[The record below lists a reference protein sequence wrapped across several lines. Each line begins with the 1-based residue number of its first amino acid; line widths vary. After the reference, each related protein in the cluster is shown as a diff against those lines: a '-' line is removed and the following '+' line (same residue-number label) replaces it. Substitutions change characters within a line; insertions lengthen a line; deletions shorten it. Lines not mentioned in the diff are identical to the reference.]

1 MDIKMGRK
9 RSVAGRKMAGFVKKC
24 PCLRPQIEEDIRELD
39 YRHFSLTDVPAEV
52 FNVERTLEDL
62 YLDSNQIRDLPR
74 ELFYCHGI
82 RKLSI
87 SDNEITKIPPAIA
100 SLINLEDLD
109 LSKNGIIDMP
119 ENIKCCK
126 YLRCVDASVNP
137 LGKLPEGFTQ
147 LLNLTQLFL
156 NDTFLDYLPGNF
168 GRLSK
173 LKILELR
180 ENHLKTLPKSFSRLT
195 ELERLDVGHNEFTE
209 LPDVLG
215 NLTNLLELWCD
226 HNQIT
231 QITPTI
237 GNLKQLM
244 FLDASKNKLQ
254 SLPTEIE
261 GCTSLADL
269 HLTTNQLQS
278 LPDSIGNLENLTTL
292 KVDDNRLVSL
302 PTTVGGLSSLSE
314 LNVSANEL
322 EDLPA
327 SLGLLRNIRTLYADE
342 NYLTF
347 VPSELGSCNGI
358 TVLSLRG
365 NKLEYIPDEIGRIP
379 RLRVLNLSDNRLK
392 CLPFTF
398 VKLKELQALWLSENQ
413 TRPLV
418 PLQSDHD
425 PDTGRKILT
434 CYLLPQEPNTD
445 NGGDHGGDTDSFHPS
460 MWDEERERRQQI
472 HFEFNDD
479 VGDQG
484 KLIRHPTPY
493 PKELREKNRH
503 AQNFAMRKRMVG
515 GSVTWSDGAENKA
528 FSDGEVS
535 PTGGAD
541 LNDVHVR
548 EARISKPSSPSLH
561 ETHRLY
567 RYDKEKLAKDK
578 ARMHHRGNSA
588 EQELTLDL
596 SQVRLSKERAKRH
609 SGEITPDCK
618 PPQIPI
624 KVPGKGKKINGSE
637 EDDGGFSGR
646 ENSRP
651 NSAYGSNPNV
661 SSQNQDYSRGGKPQ
675 QSPGFAYASP
685 NELAKS
691 FSQYGYA
698 PVSQSQN
705 RKHRSHRDYDS
716 DTGYRSE
723 SGVTRYSRQ
732 QMLAQYGGN
741 SDITVTPC
749 KPRRKDG
756 YSSDVEGYSQRT
768 QNTAYRV
775 QQQPLRSQSKSN
787 SLPYNLNSNP
797 QNMNRTNQ
805 ADIGHMKTQV
815 ESASRTLL
823 GDNSVS
829 RTPHGENV
837 NQSLHGE
844 ILNRSSRP
852 ENVNQSPYGENFNRT
867 PQGENV
873 NRTPQMSH
881 NRRVVVRNDDL
892 YSQQLQHNSQKAVEN
907 KNLSTLSYQPPSP
920 SQFHHS
926 KIIDQSTPVS
936 SDPPS
941 GFTFNTSRSRSNSAS
956 GSNNDDN
963 EVRNSDWRKDM
974 YNDNLPSQNYQRRT
988 QQNSSP
994 TDRPP
999 PYKPAP
1005 PYLQGAGAGA
1015 VRKLPPTPS
1024 RTSPYGVYNY
1034 DKRTSNSPIMYQRIN
1049 EVPNTENCDKHNEHR
1064 TQGYHGNQH
1073 QSNYRQNDISYGDNV
1088 YSASY
1093 ITSENLRTPEMSK
1106 RSMTPLSQTN
1116 PERSRTPG
1124 SVVGDERRN
1133 SRDSPRESGYGS
1145 REQSSHRNSPNDS
1158 NHSHKHYYD
1167 PYNSGSSFEPGDSRN
1182 PMMSTYDDV
1191 EMYKSDD
1198 PLSQVSQVSSSTDS
1212 GYHQFHTDQTDSPS
1226 KYSGFGMPPPSR
1238 APPDPS
1244 SYTYS
1249 TPNAK
1254 DFPSREATPDHSST
1268 SSSSVPVYTQN
1279 SKKYDKFHVA
1289 ITKNPGLGFSIAGGI
1304 GSQGNPYRPDDN
1316 GIFITKVS
1324 SDGPATLSLRPGDKV
1339 LEHGEQYPHFDTHFF
1354 YPITEDESEWARF

>member
-1 MDIKMGRK
+1 MILRKENGRF
-9 RSVAGRKMAGFVKKC
+9 R
-24 PCLRPQIEEDIRELD
+24 
-39 YRHFSLTDVPAEV
+39 
-52 FNVERTLEDL
+52 
-62 YLDSNQIRDLPR
+62 
-74 ELFYCHGI
+74 
-82 RKLSI
+82 
-87 SDNEITKIPPAIA
+87 
-100 SLINLEDLD
+100 
-109 LSKNGIIDMP
+109 IIDMP

-231 QITPTI
+231 QITPTL

-479 VGDQG
+479 VGDQ
-484 KLIRHPTPY
+484 
-493 PKELREKNRH
+493 
-503 AQNFAMRKRMVG
+503 M
-515 GSVTWSDGAENKA
+515 
-528 FSDGEVS
+528 S

-768 QNTAYRV
+768 QNTAYRL
-775 QQQPLRSQSKSN
+775 QQQPLRNQSKSN

-797 QNMNRTNQ
+797 QDMNRTNQ
-805 ADIGHMKTQV
+805 ADIGHMKTQL
-815 ESASRTLL
+815 ESASRTPL
-823 GDNSVS
+823 GDNSVN

-936 SDPPS
+936 SEPPS

-1182 PMMSTYDDV
+1182 PVMSTYDDV

-1226 KYSGFGMPPPSR
+1226 KYSGKTGFGMPPPSR

-1339 LEHGEQYPHFDTHFF
+1339 LEVNGQDFNNVNH
-1354 YPITEDESEWARF
+1354 EDAVNVMKNSKTVSLYVEREFL

>member
-1 MDIKMGRK
+1 MILRK
-9 RSVAGRKMAGFVKKC
+9 ENG
-24 PCLRPQIEEDIRELD
+24 
-39 YRHFSLTDVPAEV
+39 SLTDVPAEV

-100 SLINLEDLD
+100 SLVNLEELD
-109 LSKNGIIDMP
+109 LSKNG
-119 ENIKCCK
+119 
-126 YLRCVDASVNP
+126 R
-137 LGKLPEGFTQ
+137 LPEGFTQ

-231 QITPTI
+231 QITPV
-237 GNLKQLM
+237 
-244 FLDASKNKLQ
+244 
-254 SLPTEIE
+254 
-261 GCTSLADL
+261 C
-269 HLTTNQLQS
+269 
-278 LPDSIGNLENLTTL
+278 NLENLTTL

-302 PTTVGGLSSLSE
+302 PTTIGGLSSLSE
-314 LNVSANEL
+314 LNVSTNEL

-342 NYLTF
+342 NYLKF

-479 VGDQG
+479 VGDQ
-484 KLIRHPTPY
+484 
-493 PKELREKNRH
+493 
-503 AQNFAMRKRMVG
+503 
-515 GSVTWSDGAENKA
+515 
-528 FSDGEVS
+528 VS

-548 EARISKPSSPSLH
+548 EARITKPSSPSLH

-596 SQVRLSKERAKRH
+596 SQVRLTKERTKRH

-618 PPQIPI
+618 PPQVPI
-624 KVPGKGKKINGSE
+624 KGPGKGKKMNGAE

-651 NSAYGSNPNV
+651 NSTYGSNPNV
-661 SSQNQDYSRGGKPQ
+661 STQNQDYSRGGKPQ

-698 PVSQSQN
+698 PVNQSQN

-797 QNMNRTNQ
+797 QNMNRPNQ
-805 ADIGHMKTQV
+805 ADLGHMKTQL
-815 ESASRTLL
+815 ESASRTPL
-823 GDNSVS
+823 GDNSVN
-829 RTPHGENV
+829 RTPHVENV

-844 ILNRSSRP
+844 ILNRASHA

-873 NRTPQMSH
+873 NRSPYGENFNRTLQGENVNRTPQLSH

-963 EVRNSDWRKDM
+963 EASDWRKDM
-974 YNDNLPSQNYQRRT
+974 YNDNVPSQNYQRRT

-1005 PYLQGAGAGA
+1005 PYLQGAGA

-1024 RTSPYGVYNY
+1024 RTSPFGGVYNY
-1034 DKRTSNSPIMYQRIN
+1034 DKRPSNSPIMYQRIN
-1049 EVPNTENCDKHNEHR
+1049 EVPNTENCDRQNEHR

-1073 QSNYRQNDISYGDNV
+1073 QSNNRQNDISYGNNV

-1093 ITSENLRTPEMSK
+1093 ITNENLRTPEMSK

-1124 SVVGDERRN
+1124 SVAGDERRN

-1182 PMMSTYDDV
+1182 PVMSTYDDV

-1212 GYHQFHTDQTDSPS
+1212 GYHQLHLDQTDSPS
-1226 KYSGFGMPPPSR
+1226 KYSGYGMPPPSR

-1254 DFPSREATPDHSST
+1254 EFPSREATPDHSSSA

-1279 SKKYDKFHVA
+1279 SKKYDK
-1289 ITKNPGLGFSIAGGI
+1289 
-1304 GSQGNPYRPDDN
+1304 

-1324 SDGPATLSLRPGDKV
+1324 SDGPATMSLRPGDKL
-1339 LEHGEQYPHFDTHFF
+1339 LEVNGQDFNNVQHDDAVGVMKNSKTVSLYVEREFL
-1354 YPITEDESEWARF
+1354 